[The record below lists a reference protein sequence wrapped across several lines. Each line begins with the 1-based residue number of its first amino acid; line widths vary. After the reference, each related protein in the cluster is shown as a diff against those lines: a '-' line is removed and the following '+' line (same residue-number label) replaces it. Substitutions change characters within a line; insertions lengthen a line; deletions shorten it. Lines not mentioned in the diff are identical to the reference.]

1 MAVCKVNPSKTLAIY
16 IIQYTPFIMHDKKKI
31 LFLHL
36 KATQHLLPSPYTY
49 YRLVL
54 HIVSDYFYLN
64 NQQYLES
71 IFRNIS
77 DFSQ

>member
-1 MAVCKVNPSKTLAIY
+1 
-16 IIQYTPFIMHDKKKI
+16 MHGTKKKKKI

-36 KATQHLLPSPYTY
+36 KATQHLLQSPYMY

-64 NQQYLES
+64 NQQYLEN
-71 IFRNIS
+71 IFSNIR
-77 DFSQ
+77 